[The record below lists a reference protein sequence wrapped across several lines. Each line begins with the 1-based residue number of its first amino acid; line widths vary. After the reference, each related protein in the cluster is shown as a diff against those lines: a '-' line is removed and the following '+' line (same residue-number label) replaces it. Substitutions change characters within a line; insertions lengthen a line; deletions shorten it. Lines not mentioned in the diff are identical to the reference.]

1 MRERRRDGAE
11 LHFNATFEQ
20 IERRLGGAA
29 IRRLCAL
36 ELRAKPTL
44 YQ

>member
-29 IRRLCAL
+29 IRHVGEFDLRHLL
-36 ELRAKPTL
+36 EQRA
-44 YQ
+44 